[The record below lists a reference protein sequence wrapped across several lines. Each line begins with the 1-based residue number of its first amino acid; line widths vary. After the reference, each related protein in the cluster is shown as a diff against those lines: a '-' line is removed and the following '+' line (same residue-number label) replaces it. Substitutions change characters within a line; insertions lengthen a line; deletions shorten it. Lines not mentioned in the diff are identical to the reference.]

1 MPQKK
6 SSTFITRPQ
15 THAEFFQS
23 FRKTLHG
30 LASQG
35 ADWEDFEKL
44 DQVYTRKT
52 HTPGSF
58 IGGYSRPP
66 LVIKRSDSLSYEIYL
81 EWINWHKRSEDGSY
95 DRSRY
100 PRSTPDAATILR
112 GKSYD
117 APMVELNYNFKARK
131 FELWYNINIAS
142 ATTRRHMD
150 NFMTAV
156 GFNSRSAYVAD
167 LGFTLD
173 ETVEVP
179 IYRFAMGEYEDEFHS
194 RNRFSSQ
201 VSTQMTTS
209 MNSWHKA
216 LARSVKRNTRHRT
229 VTRWVEQAR
238 AFSRLA
244 RRNMT
249 LDLEE
254 MYAEHK
260 ARFDYGNC
268 TSAEMTNWVKAVEQ
282 TYTDEA
288 YFDMILEQP
297 LGKHKQMLKVFQELD
312 A

>member
-1 MPQKK
+1 MPEKK
-6 SSTFITRPQ
+6 PKTFITRPQ
-15 THAEFFQS
+15 SNAEFFQS

-35 ADWEDFEKL
+35 ARWEDFEKL
-44 DQVYTRKT
+44 DQVYTRKC

-58 IGGYSRPP
+58 IAGTARPP

-81 EWINWHKRSEDGSY
+81 EWLDWYKPLEDGTY
-95 DRSRY
+95 DRSAY
-100 PRSTPDAATILR
+100 PRSTPQTATILR

-117 APMVELNYNFKARK
+117 APMVELVYNFKARK
-131 FELWYNINIAS
+131 FEIWFNINIAS
-142 ATTRRHMD
+142 PTTRRHMD

-167 LGFTLD
+167 LGFHD
-173 ETVEVP
+173 SETVEVP
-179 IYRFAMGEYEDEFHS
+179 IYRFAMGEYENEFS
-194 RNRFSSQ
+194 TRNRYSTQ
-201 VSTQMTTS
+201 VSNQMSIS

-216 LARSVKRNTRHRT
+216 LARAVKRNTRHRT
-229 VTRWVEQAR
+229 VTRWIEQAR
-238 AFSRLA
+238 AFARLA

-260 ARFDYGNC
+260 VHVDSGNLF
-268 TSAEMTNWVKAVEQ
+268 SAEMTNWVKAVEQ

-288 YFDMILEQP
+288 YYDMILEQP